1 MNKSVIIALL
11 VSIVGGNTAMAQSA
25 VHLSLD
31 GTDNNI
37 EWKGVHA
44 TEFATAAIGKGL
56 RTDGYSTY
64 GIATI
69 DMSHVDGKKVSFSL
83 WCAMETYPMMNVN
96 EAETTPTF
104 ATIAGDYDVT
114 THKGFSFQVSSQGDW
129 QFVCNAGGWAIT
141 VKAQDK
147 LPCYS
152 WNHLVATI
160 DRDKRKLTLYNNGK
174 QVAQRNINNDFM
186 PGSGKIYLGKSS
198 EEQKFGPFN
207 INTFNGIIDDIDIYN
222 KVLTADEMGTKDGQ
236 VIFPVAVSRFADS
249 QLRPTFHGMPTANW
263 TNETHG
269 LTYYNGKYHLFF
281 QKNANGPYMAR
292 LHWGHLTSKNL
303 VDWKEE
309 RIAIAPG
316 ESYDLKGCWSGGLM
330 MVNGK
335 PNIVYTG
342 VDNAKARIIQA
353 TPNDDELINWTK
365 KGVIIDGKPQ
375 GLSDDF
381 RDPYY
386 FEANG
391 EKYIIVGT
399 SKNGIGAC
407 TLHHFVNGSWSNDGK
422 IFFHGNNAI
431 TDGTFW
437 EMPTLTKMGNKW
449 LFTVTPLGTG
459 VGVRTLY
466 WVGSIN
472 ADGSFILDNQSPRQ
486 LELEGTSHD
495 GYGLLSP
502 SFMQK
507 DGKTILMG
515 IVPDKLSSEDNYK
528 MGWAHTY
535 SFPREVT
542 LSTDGILKQK
552 PYDVALASLRF
563 GQRVTKTNLQLN
575 GTESLAPVDGRAFMV
590 NGTFSANNVAFGVQ
604 FLDGAKVIIDPND
617 NSVSVNVAAISR
629 ITNDNGT
636 YNGVYKGYIPTNIK
650 NTDVKLCVLFDH
662 SILDVFINDSYA
674 FSVRLFPTSTTA
686 NDVSIFSNGTTI
698 VKNLQA
704 STITNEETTG
714 ITLPTKQVIRQD
726 DAVYNL
732 QGEFVGKNIKDSQL
746 SHGIYIQNGKKHII
760 R

>member
-1 MNKSVIIALL
+1 
-11 VSIVGGNTAMAQSA
+11 MAQSA

-31 GTDNNI
+31 GTDNKI

-64 GIATI
+64 GIATT

-309 RIAIAPG
+309 RIAIAP
-316 ESYDLKGCWSGGLM
+316 
-330 MVNGK
+330 
-335 PNIVYTG
+335 
-342 VDNAKARIIQA
+342 
-353 TPNDDELINWTK
+353 
-365 KGVIIDGKPQ
+365 
-375 GLSDDF
+375 
-381 RDPYY
+381 
-386 FEANG
+386 
-391 EKYIIVGT
+391 
-399 SKNGIGAC
+399 
-407 TLHHFVNGSWSNDGK
+407 
-422 IFFHGNNAI
+422 
-431 TDGTFW
+431 
-437 EMPTLTKMGNKW
+437 
-449 LFTVTPLGTG
+449 
-459 VGVRTLY
+459 
-466 WVGSIN
+466 
-472 ADGSFILDNQSPRQ
+472 
-486 LELEGTSHD
+486 
-495 GYGLLSP
+495 
-502 SFMQK
+502 
-507 DGKTILMG
+507 
-515 IVPDKLSSEDNYK
+515 
-528 MGWAHTY
+528 
-535 SFPREVT
+535 
-542 LSTDGILKQK
+542 
-552 PYDVALASLRF
+552 VA
-563 GQRVTKTNLQLN
+563 
-575 GTESLAPVDGRAFMV
+575 
-590 NGTFSANNVAFGVQ
+590 
-604 FLDGAKVIIDPND
+604 
-617 NSVSVNVAAISR
+617 
-629 ITNDNGT
+629 
-636 YNGVYKGYIPTNIK
+636 
-650 NTDVKLCVLFDH
+650 
-662 SILDVFINDSYA
+662 
-674 FSVRLFPTSTTA
+674 
-686 NDVSIFSNGTTI
+686 
-698 VKNLQA
+698 
-704 STITNEETTG
+704 
-714 ITLPTKQVIRQD
+714 
-726 DAVYNL
+726 
-732 QGEFVGKNIKDSQL
+732 
-746 SHGIYIQNGKKHII
+746 
-760 R
+760 